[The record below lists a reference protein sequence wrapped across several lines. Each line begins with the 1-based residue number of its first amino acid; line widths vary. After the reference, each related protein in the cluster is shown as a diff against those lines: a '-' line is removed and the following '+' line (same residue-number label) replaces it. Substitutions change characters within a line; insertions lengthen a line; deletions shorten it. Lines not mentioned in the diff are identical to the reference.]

1 MNVPEGRRRSSCA
14 YSLHFLVPGTLGS
27 KLTPDEV
34 ARFTRTLEINSLV
47 SPLRQFSLEL
57 CAGPKL

>member
-14 YSLHFLVPGTLGS
+14 YSLYFLAPGTLES

-57 CAGPKL
+57 